1 MKRDIKECK
10 HLFEG
15 KYNEEREVLIGMLV
29 AAGYTSKFR
38 DKIVYGLLNYQEV
51 YFFRVARVWM
61 SVITPA
67 KKTARKT
74 M

>member
-29 AAGYTSKFR
+29 AAGY
-38 DKIVYGLLNYQEV
+38 DVEV
-51 YFFRVARVWM
+51 
-61 SVITPA
+61 
-67 KKTARKT
+67 
-74 M
+74 